1 MIPHPPRSGT
11 VHFPDRE
18 QVCFWKEEDAEE
30 VKADKA
36 IDYIYSPEEL
46 LFPDK
51 ALMTL

>member
-1 MIPHPPRSGT
+1 M
-11 VHFPDRE
+11 
-18 QVCFWKEEDAEE
+18 EEVEE

-46 LFPDK
+46 FFSEK